1 MLKRASALHTLIRQ
15 RHLTPSC
22 GGHVPYR
29 GENSKDVCGELDPS
43 PGIREQ
49 PGSYADIDPVTRM
62 SASPPKAEVS
72 LIEWNGSPIGNGSA
86 TGNNR
91 SHE

>member
-1 MLKRASALHTLIRQ
+1 LIRQ

-29 GENSKDVCGELDPS
+29 GENPEPGKDACGELDPS

-49 PGSYADIDPVTRM
+49 PGS
-62 SASPPKAEVS
+62 KAEM
-72 LIEWNGSPIGNGSA
+72 LITSQ
-86 TGNNR
+86 
-91 SHE
+91 